1 MSKVIG
7 RQNATFYVDRDGSIK
22 PFGIL
27 LLDSMNRMRAFYKKQ
42 RQKYNIVRLKW
53 QKDGL
58 VK

>member
-22 PFGIL
+22 PFGVL
-27 LLDSMNRMRAFYKKQ
+27 LVDSMNRMRAFYKKQ
-42 RQKYNIVRLKW
+42 RQKYNIVRLQW

-58 VK
+58 GK

>member
-22 PFGIL
+22 PFGVL
-27 LLDSMNRMRAFYKKQ
+27 LVDSMNRMRAFYKKQ
-42 RQKYNIVRLKW
+42 RQKYNIVRLQW